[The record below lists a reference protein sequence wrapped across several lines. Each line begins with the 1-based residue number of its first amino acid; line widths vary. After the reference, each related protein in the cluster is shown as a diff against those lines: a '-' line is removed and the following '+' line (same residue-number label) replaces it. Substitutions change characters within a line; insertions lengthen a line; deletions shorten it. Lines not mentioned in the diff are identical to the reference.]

1 MKQLIVFLAFITM
14 VVIAFSQKNS
24 YGVSF
29 GVGTSSFIM
38 PKTVGSSTS
47 YKSSDS
53 YQFGVSYTRQLHHNL
68 SLYTGATWLHTFVS
82 TTVTEY
88 LSNNTTSYSNDFN
101 LVAIPLQLKY
111 NCTKHFMILGGP
123 MIDIDVNINR
133 VIANQSGI
141 GLGAAIGYQVAL
153 GNTFNIMLSP
163 HVDLHNNF
171 TFKKTNTSSTILDA
185 GIKLAIGF
193 K

>member
-1 MKQLIVFLAFITM
+1 MAVT
-14 VVIAFSQKNS
+14 VFSQKIS
-24 YGVSF
+24 YDVSF

-38 PKTVGSSTS
+38 PKTVGGSTS
-47 YKSSDS
+47 YQSSDS
-53 YQFGVSYTRQLHHNL
+53 YQFGVSYTRQLHRNL
-68 SLYTGATWLHTFVS
+68 WLNTGARWLHTFVL

-88 LSNNTTSYSNDFN
+88 LSNNITSYSYNFN
-101 LVAIPLQLKY
+101 LVTIPLQLKY
-111 NCTKHFMILGGP
+111 HCTKHFMVLGGP
-123 MIDIDVNINR
+123 MIDVDVNSNR
-133 VIANQSGI
+133 VITNQSGV
-141 GLGAAIGYQVAL
+141 GLGFAIGYQVAL

-171 TFKKTNTSSTILDA
+171 TFKKTNTTSTILDA